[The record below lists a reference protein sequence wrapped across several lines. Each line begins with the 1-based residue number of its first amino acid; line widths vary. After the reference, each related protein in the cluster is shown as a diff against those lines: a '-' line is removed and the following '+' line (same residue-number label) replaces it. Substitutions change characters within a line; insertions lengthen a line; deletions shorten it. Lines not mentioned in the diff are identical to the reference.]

1 MKTKKNK
8 ICVLISLFIV
18 ISIPL
23 VLITCGD
30 DKDDEPSQITLDASP
45 SGSIAFEASGNEN
58 VIITITTNATTW
70 EVNAPGWIITTKDV
84 QNKKLT
90 VNVADNSGEERS
102 GEIEITAANATPVKI
117 NVTQKATEVIPHHSK
132 LMYYL
137 PFDGDCGDY
146 SNYQLYTQEDG
157 MVGYLNG
164 VKGRSFNG
172 DNSGRIS
179 LAYKSVVNTELNF
192 ADTLMNKNIDGIT
205 IASWVNIQDGPAGA
219 NNVIFSIQNAYI
231 FWGTVSLF
239 VNVGDEEENPTFRVT
254 AHLRNKEPATE
265 IANPAIYEK
274 WFENSYFNSWHHIVF
289 RYDCATSTVTLFMD
303 GQVVDTKVMNNIN
316 ADGTV
321 IEGET
326 LGQIKFFNLV
336 EGTRV
341 SVGSF
346 YFDTIEDWAPWFR
359 GQIDEFRFYYTSL
372 PNEEIIGIYNDEKP
386 D

>member
-1 MKTKKNK
+1 MKTKKEK
-8 ICVLISLFIV
+8 ICVLISLLIV

-23 VLITCGD
+23 SLTMCGD
-30 DKDDEPSQITLDASP
+30 DKDEPTQITLEASP
-45 SGSIAFEASGNEN
+45 SGPIAFEATGNEN
-58 VIITITTNATTW
+58 VTITITTNATTW
-70 EVNAPGWIITTKDV
+70 EVNTPGWIITTKDV
-84 QNKKLT
+84 QGKILT
-90 VNVADNSGEERS
+90 VNVADNTGDERS
-102 GEIEITAANATPVKI
+102 GDIEITAANATPVKI
-117 NVTQKATEVIPHHSK
+117 KVTQKATEVVLLHPK

-157 MVGYLNG
+157 VVGYLPG

-205 IASWVNIQDGPAGA
+205 IASWVKIPDGPAGA
-219 NNVIFSIQNAYI
+219 NNVIFSIQNAYL
-231 FWGTVSLF
+231 FWGTTSLF
-239 VNVGDEEENPTFRVT
+239 VDVGDEDENPTFRVT
-254 AHLRNKEPATE
+254 AHLRNKQPDPNTASPAV
-265 IANPAIYEK
+265 YEK
-274 WFENSYFNSWHHIVF
+274 LFDNTYFNSWHHVVF

-303 GQVVDTKVMNNIN
+303 GEVVDTKVMNNVN
-316 ADGTV
+316 AAGEV
-321 IEGET
+321 IDGET

-346 YFDTIEDWAPWFR
+346 YFDGIEDWAPWFR

-372 PNEEIIGIYNDEKP
+372 PDDEITGIYNDEKP
-386 D
+386 N